1 MEVQYALYF
10 VTYKSPLLVC
20 NFSPFQQP
28 KLHGV
33 LNFHLKFFNLI
44 LSFQFRDDLF
54 LLVLLSSSIW
64 SSTSIIDFD
73 HRLRSSTSIIDFQ
86 DSKHVKLIAFLSLKL
101 FASKFTT
108 TSLQTAGYVL
118 VIGKRVLVY
127 ILEQYSDIQA
137 LDNDINVH
145 NLCAHLLLY

>member
-44 LSFQFRDDLF
+44 LSFQFRDVLF

-64 SSTSIIDFD
+64 
-73 HRLRSSTSIIDFQ
+73 SSTSIIDFQ

-101 FASKFTT
+101 FAGKFTT